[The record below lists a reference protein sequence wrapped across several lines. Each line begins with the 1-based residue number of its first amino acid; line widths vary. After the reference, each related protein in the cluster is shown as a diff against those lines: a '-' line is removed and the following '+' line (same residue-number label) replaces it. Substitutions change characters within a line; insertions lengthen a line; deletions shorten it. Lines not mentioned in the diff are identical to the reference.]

1 VLTSPPTWRHMSGLT
16 DYAEAMA
23 AMEHHV
29 AGMQAGHAGEEIWLV
44 EHPPI
49 YTLGVSA
56 KASDVRSV
64 GIPSVLSNRGGQV
77 TYHGPGQRV
86 VYAMLDLNT
95 RGRDLRAYVAHLE
108 DWVISTLGV
117 FGVRGERRA
126 GRVGVWVVKPDGS
139 EAKIAALGV
148 KVRRWYTFHGISINV
163 NPDMDH
169 FKGIV
174 PCGITDYGVTS
185 LADLGIGAAMTD
197 LDEALQATFADAFTT
212 KDPWQG
218 I

>member
-1 VLTSPPTWRHMSGLT
+1 MLTSTPTWRHMPGLT
-16 DYAEAMA
+16 AYQDAVT
-23 AMEHHV
+23 AMEHHI
-29 AGMQAGHAGEEIWLV
+29 AEMQAGHAGEEVWLV
-44 EHPPI
+44 EHPAV
-49 YTLGVSA
+49 YTLGISA
-56 KASDVRSV
+56 KASDVRSI

-95 RGRDLRAYVAHLE
+95 RGRDLRAYVANLE
-108 DWVISTLGV
+108 DWVIATLAALGV
-117 FGVRGERRA
+117 HGERRS
-126 GRVGVWVVKPDGS
+126 GRVGVWVVKPDGT

-163 NPDMDH
+163 NPDLDH

-185 LADLGIGAAMTD
+185 LADLSKDVAMID
-197 LDEALQATFADAFTT
+197 LDQALQATFADAFAVKT
-212 KDPWQG
+212 PWQG